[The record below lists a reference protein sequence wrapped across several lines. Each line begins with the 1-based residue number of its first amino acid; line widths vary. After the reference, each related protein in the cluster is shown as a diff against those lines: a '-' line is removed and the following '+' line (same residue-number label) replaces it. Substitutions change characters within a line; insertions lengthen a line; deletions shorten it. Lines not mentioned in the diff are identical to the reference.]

1 MQPAAPAGVTRHIS
15 GFRASTS
22 IMLAFCLGL
31 ACCCMFGCAG
41 YRLGARTLYNPNIRT
56 VYVPIIR
63 NDTLRYTLGVQ
74 LTEAVVRAVEL
85 DTPYKVVASPS
96 ADSTLNCRITTQAK
110 RTIAEAPTDEQRAIE
125 ALVSIELS
133 WVDRQGNL
141 LMENR
146 FVPDGEISY
155 FFLQGSDFAPEGGQ
169 SMGTTQQRIIELLA
183 DKIVQQMESRW

>member
-1 MQPAAPAGVTRHIS
+1 
-15 GFRASTS
+15 
-22 IMLAFCLGL
+22 
-31 ACCCMFGCAG
+31 MFGCAG
-41 YRLGARTLYNPNIRT
+41 YRFGAKTLYNPNIRT